1 MGVVGARCPVDRQVL
16 VAAGIVT
23 YGLVCSP
30 FSGMEGQETSGGLAP
45 GGAHCTLSTHAPR
58 GDWGCEAKG
67 IRPNARAMQSA
78 TMPQPLLLDVIQLE
92 SERLRHVAGPLC
104 VLVTQRE
111 TAARLIRQP

>member
-45 GGAHCTLSTHAPR
+45 GGRIAPS
-58 GDWGCEAKG
+58 
-67 IRPNARAMQSA
+67 PL
-78 TMPQPLLLDVIQLE
+78 MPLAVTGGA
-92 SERLRHVAGPLC
+92 RLRAFGLTPGRYKA
-104 VLVTQRE
+104 QRCHSRFSS
-111 TAARLIRQP
+111 T